1 MRLYE
6 PSSLDQTVLALII
19 EQPRHGFAL
28 HKELDSD
35 ESLSSVMRVRRPLV
49 YRSINSLLE
58 AKLIRPSKVEPGDQ
72 GSARTVYTATAS
84 GKRANQQWL
93 NEVVTH
99 PRDARIELLCKFV
112 LRSRQGL
119 SNTILARR
127 QREAFSKIAIDLK
140 KSAKQPNVGA
150 QLVAHW
156 RYETVNAMVRVLQS
170 VK

>member
-6 PSSLDQTVLALII
+6 PSSLDQTILALII

-28 HKELDSD
+28 HKELDTD

-49 YRSINSLLE
+49 YRALNSLLE
-58 AKLIRPSKVEPGDQ
+58 AKYIRPSKVERGDQ

-84 GKRANQQWL
+84 GKRASQQWL
-93 NEVVTH
+93 NEIVTH

-119 SNTILARR
+119 SNTTLARK
-127 QREAFSKIAIDLK
+127 QHDAFKKIARDLQR
-140 KSAKQPNVGA
+140 ATMQENVGA
-150 QLVAHW
+150 QLVAQW
-156 RYETVNAMVRVLQS
+156 RFETVNAMVRVLQS

>member
-58 AKLIRPSKVEPGDQ
+58 AKFIRPSKVEPGDQ

-93 NEVVTH
+93 NEIVTH
-99 PRDARIELLCKFV
+99 PRDARIELLSKFV

-119 SNTILARR
+119 SNTALARR
-127 QREAFSKIAIDLK
+127 QQQAFSKIADEMK
-140 KSAKQPNVGA
+140 KTARQSTAGSP
-150 QLVAHW
+150 LVAQW